1 MLNIQEDVFLKDLTT
16 LRVGGPAK
24 YFVCVKNP
32 EELRQALSFAK
43 SRKLPIFVLGGGSNL
58 LISDHGFTGLIIKN
72 EIKGIKF
79 TDQVDDT
86 VHVEVGAGES
96 WDDLV
101 TLSTARKLFGLEN
114 LSAIPGTVGGA
125 VVQNAGAYGAELK
138 DSVLS
143 VTGLITNT
151 GKDFTFKNS
160 DCQYSYRNSIFKK
173 NKKYIIISIVL
184 VLKKKG
190 VANINYA
197 DLKGK
202 FAEAKDLTPTQI
214 REAVVAI
221 RQQKL
226 PDWHKVGTAGSFFMN
241 LIMPEKKF
249 LDLKNKYPDL
259 PGFKNDKG
267 DVKVSLAW
275 VLDKICH
282 LKGYREG
289 NVGLY
294 EHQALV
300 LINFGGATE
309 KEISDF
315 AKIISAKVK
324 EKINLEIKW
333 EVEIVR

>member
-1 MLNIQEDVFLKDLTT
+1 MLNIQENVSLKNLTT
-16 LRVGGPAK
+16 LQVGGPAK
-24 YFVCVKNP
+24 YFAVVKDP
-32 EELRQALSFAK
+32 EELREALSFAK
-43 SRKLPIFVLGGGSNL
+43 GRKLPIFVLGGGSNL
-58 LISDHGFTGLIIKN
+58 LISDHGFAGLVIKN

-79 TDQVDDT
+79 TDQVEDT
-86 VHVEVGAGES
+86 VHVEVGAGEV
-96 WDDLV
+96 WDDFV
-101 TLSTARKLFGLEN
+101 ALSTSRKLFGLEN

-125 VVQNAGAYGAELK
+125 VVQNAGAYGAELN
-138 DSVLS
+138 DFVLS
-143 VTGLITNT
+143 VTGLISGT
-151 GKDFTFKNS
+151 GKDFTFDNK
-160 DCQYSYRNSIFKK
+160 DCQYHYRDSIFKK
-173 NKKYIIISIVL
+173 SKKYIITSVIL
-184 VLKKKG
+184 TLKKKG

-197 DLKGK
+197 DLKDK
-202 FAEAKDLTPTQI
+202 FAESKDLTPTQI
-214 REAVVAI
+214 REAIVSI

-226 PDWHKVGTAGSFFMN
+226 PDWHKLGTAGSFFMN
-241 LIMPEKKF
+241 LIMSEKKF
-249 LDLKNKYPDL
+249 LELKEQYPDL

-267 DVKVSLAW
+267 EMKVSLAW
-275 VLDKICH
+275 VLDKICN

-315 AKIISAKVK
+315 AKMISEKVK

>member
-1 MLNIQEDVFLKDLTT
+1 MINISEDVSLKDLTT
-16 LRVGGPAK
+16 LRVGGLAK
-24 YFVCVKNP
+24 YFVSVKNP
-32 EELRQALSFAK
+32 DELRQALSFAK

-58 LISDHGFTGLIIKN
+58 LISDHGFAGLVIKN

-79 TDQVDDT
+79 TDQVDES
-86 VHVEVGAGES
+86 VHVEVGAGEV

-101 TLSTARKLFGLEN
+101 NLSTSRKLFGLEN

-125 VVQNAGAYGAELK
+125 IVQNAGAYGAELK
-138 DSVLS
+138 DFVLS
-143 VTGLITNT
+143 VSGFMSNT
-151 GKDFTFKNS
+151 GKDFTFDNK
-160 DCQYSYRNSIFKK
+160 DCQYRYRDSIFKK
-173 NKKYIIISIVL
+173 NKKYIITSVVL
-184 VLKKKG
+184 TLKKKG
-190 VANINYA
+190 IANINYA
-197 DLKGK
+197 DLKDK
-202 FAEAKDLTPTQI
+202 FADSKDLTPTQV
-214 REAVVAI
+214 REAIVAI

-226 PDWHKVGTAGSFFMN
+226 PDWHRVGTAGSFFMN

-249 LDLKNKYPDL
+249 LKLKEHYPDL
-259 PGFKNDKG
+259 PGFKNEKG
-267 DVKVSLAW
+267 EMKVSLAW

-309 KEISDF
+309 KEISTF
-315 AKIISAKVK
+315 AQKISDLVK

-333 EVEIVR
+333 EVEKI